1 MSSILD
7 ALKKLEEEKAAR
19 HARESMVEEPFNPK
33 NAAEELFGE
42 IEPGS
47 VAVHND
53 NFRLTKWT
61 LLFGG
66 SFMLL
71 MFGLVIGLATWVI
84 IALTQVIPAQTEGS
98 VQVAQVLP
106 PNPELQATVVEV
118 SSENL
123 REQSV
128 QEISSPDILIQERSS
143 PAEAQLEISPI
154 EPGDERTT
162 ATSSTVV
169 SQTGPERVQILPQPV
184 IEAQTNSQDTLGQP
198 ANVASTTNEQVP
210 VQVPV
215 PVRTQNVSQEPIPES
230 PVPITPP
237 PPRNV
242 ASITTQTASTYNSPE
257 DNIGSAVSSGS
268 TSESKRNSEP
278 VPDNLRSLPQLRNTE
293 RNRHGLEGMRINML
307 REPSDSRPNALAIIN
322 LNRVFVGERIPDT
335 NARLI
340 GVEARG
346 IAIEILDSQE
356 RYFVDH

>member
-19 HARESMVEEPFNPK
+19 HARESMVEEPFIPE

-42 IEPGS
+42 TETGS
-47 VAVHND
+47 VTIHKD
-53 NFRLTKWT
+53 SFRLTKWT
-61 LLFGG
+61 LFFGG

-84 IALTQVIPAQTEGS
+84 ITLTQVISTQTEDPI
-98 VQVAQVLP
+98 QVAQILP
-106 PNPELQATVVEV
+106 PATELHTTTVDSPTDIISSLETQSEV
-118 SSENL
+118 SRVESGEENT
-123 REQSV
+123 V
-128 QEISSPDILIQERSS
+128 
-143 PAEAQLEISPI
+143 
-154 EPGDERTT
+154 
-162 ATSSTVV
+162 ATSNTVV
-169 SQTGPERVQILPQPV
+169 SQTGPERVQILTQPV
-184 IEAQTNSQDTLGQP
+184 IETQTYTQENPIQP
-198 ANVASTTNEQVP
+198 ANTTAATNVQVP
-210 VQVPV
+210 VQEPV
-215 PVRTQNVSQEPIPES
+215 PVSSQNVIREPAPES
-230 PVPITPP
+230 PVPIAPP

-242 ASITTQTASTYNSPE
+242 SSTPIQTASVQNIPEVNSGTA
-257 DNIGSAVSSGS
+257 ISSGTTGGS
-268 TSESKRNSEP
+268 RRNAEP

-322 LNRVFVGERIPDT
+322 LNRVFVGEQIPDT

-346 IAIEILDSQE
+346 IAIEIIDSHE